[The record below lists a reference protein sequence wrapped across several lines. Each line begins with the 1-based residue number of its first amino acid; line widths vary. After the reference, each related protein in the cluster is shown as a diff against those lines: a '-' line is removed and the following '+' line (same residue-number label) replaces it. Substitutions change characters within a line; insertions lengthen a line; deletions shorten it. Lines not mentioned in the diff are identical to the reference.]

1 MKAKEFHPK
10 NTVALARGLLG
21 QVLVRTFPDG
31 WQERHVI
38 TEVEAYHGER
48 DRASHASRGRTRRNA
63 PMFAPGGVWYVYLCY
78 GVHEMLNLV
87 TGPRDFPAAILIRG
101 VAGLAGP
108 GRLTK
113 ALGIDRRLD
122 GAPAAPV
129 SGLHLEAA
137 GARVPRRLVHAAPRI
152 GVDYAGPVW
161 ARKPWRFFFDPR
173 ELPAPRCK
181 KNVILLGLD
190 CVVGSA
196 MFAGLGSHRRRA
208 ECNPTL
214 QKPAA
219 TIPSS
224 PSVRRM
230 C

>member
-161 ARKPWRFFFDPR
+161 ARKPWRFFFDPH
-173 ELPAPRCK
+173 ELPAPM
-181 KNVILLGLD
+181 
-190 CVVGSA
+190 A
-196 MFAGLGSHRRRA
+196 RA
-208 ECNPTL
+208 VRDA
-214 QKPAA
+214 QGAA
-219 TIPSS
+219 SKRQGR
-224 PSVRRM
+224 VRVTVRSR
-230 C
+230 